1 MKKITLRPDENLF
14 ILSDKQVKEL
24 KQGLLI
30 LIKQLDNDFEES
42 GRQSSDKALADS
54 MERIVDKLVDKQV

>member
-30 LIKQLDNDFEES
+30 LIKELDRSFEES